1 MTESPRPVV
10 LYVPLMKELGI
21 SWSEI
26 KTMPSW
32 EIEGLMGALNEYNAL
47 HSMDGY
53 TDKEISDM
61 AKNRPS
67 IRQSWH
73 AYKAKQAK
81 YNEMIGKENKK
92 DFSSLKALK
101 N

>member
-61 AKNRPS
+61 AKNKPE
-67 IRQSWH
+67 IRGQW
-73 AYKAKQAK
+73 ARYKEKQAK
-81 YNEMIGKENKK
+81 FDDLLGKKRNVSF
-92 DFSSLKALK
+92 DGIA
-101 N
+101 